1 MTNNFMTMVAN
12 AVQTAL
18 KKKKEVE
25 KGFQNGDFEFEYEMW
40 TGYEDGYT
48 LTYFEDDNTFYLE
61 NDMVEIII
69 WNDGQIEMRGLR
81 EFRNFRGE
89 MRF

>member
-1 MTNNFMTMVAN
+1 MTNNFMEMVAK

-18 KKKKEVE
+18 EKKKEVE
-25 KGFQNGDFEFEYEMW
+25 KGLQNGDFEFEYEMW

-69 WNDGQIEMRGLR
+69 WNNGQIEMRGLR
-81 EFRNFRGE
+81 EYRGFRGE